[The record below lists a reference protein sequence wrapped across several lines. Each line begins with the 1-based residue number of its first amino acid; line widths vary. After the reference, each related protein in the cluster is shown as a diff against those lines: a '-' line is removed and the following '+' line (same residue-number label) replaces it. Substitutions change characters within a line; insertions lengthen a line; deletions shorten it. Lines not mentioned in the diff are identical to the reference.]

1 MGYSLTLITAAI
13 LWLIV
18 ADYRRAR
25 AALHRTHEWILLGFI
40 LMINAA
46 IVSVII
52 YYRSELAS
60 ILSSARTMATEP
72 TVLLILLITIGYII
86 YARYAQD
93 PPLTPSQT
101 IMKSD
106 AKTPHDRRHELK
118 IEKS

>member
-1 MGYSLTLITAAI
+1 MWFPYSLDLPNEVLLGYSLTLITAAI

-25 AALHRTHEWILLGFI
+25 AMHHRTHEWILLGFI

-52 YYRSELAS
+52 HYRSELAS

-72 TVLLILLITIGYII
+72 AVLLTFLITIGYII
-86 YARYAQD
+86 YARYVQD
-93 PPLTPSQT
+93 PQLT
-101 IMKSD
+101 
-106 AKTPHDRRHELK
+106 
-118 IEKS
+118 

>member
-1 MGYSLTLITAAI
+1 MWTFIPPPDLPQEVLLGYSLTLITAAL

-25 AALHRTHEWILLGFI
+25 AMRHRTHEWILLGFI

-46 IVSVII
+46 IASVII

-72 TVLLILLITIGYII
+72 AVLLTLLITVGYII
-86 YARYAQD
+86 YARYVKD
-93 PPLTPSQT
+93 PQLTPS
-101 IMKSD
+101 
-106 AKTPHDRRHELK
+106 
-118 IEKS
+118 